1 MNWRQK
7 QQQRWWQDKATAL
20 LLCAFIGLG
29 AVYSVVNPLFEA
41 TDELRHYRFVR
52 TLIANRALPVQGQ
65 EPCRSQ
71 SHHPPLYY
79 VLGALATA
87 WIQSDHDL
95 CYTPPQNPFYAYRY
109 WEVGVDNKTQY
120 LHGADE
126 AFPWR
131 GDALAAHLLRFL
143 NVLMGAGTVWVTWAI
158 GRTIWPGRPAMA
170 LGGAA
175 FVAFNPMFLYM
186 AGAINNDVIA
196 AGSGG
201 LVVLACVRLLRD
213 PDGLSWRWG
222 AWLGAAFGVALLS
235 KFSLAA
241 AGALIA
247 LTITWVAWRRRQW
260 RQGWLAALTS
270 LLVTLL
276 IAGWWFA
283 RNQALYGDPTG
294 FRELTELWGVR
305 DPRESFS
312 LALLELPN
320 AWSSLWGRFGFGQ
333 IPLPGVVYAS
343 LQWLVGLSLAG
354 AILGALRQRGQNAAW
369 TLLLGLDV
377 LLFFLVLFNY
387 MLVSPAGAM
396 GRFFFPG
403 LPALS
408 ILIFYGLHTWLVF
421 LTRRAGEGFAGK
433 LAFAAN
439 GGMFLL
445 SLTALVGYLAPA
457 YARPPSFA
465 AGAALPNPVAIQFDY
480 FALLRGYEVVPAALT
495 PGAPLDVTLY
505 WEVTGQPPGNY
516 LLFVHLLDT
525 ANETLVAQRD
535 THPGLGNFPTSQWQ
549 PGDRFVDQIRLYL
562 PETAYAPAQAAVQIG
577 LYAPAG
583 YRLGITDAHGQSLGD
598 ALPLG
603 MVDITPA
610 AAAYPNPQDQN
621 FNDQARLVGYAL
633 SQRLALPGDKLQVT
647 LYWQALP
654 GVGPHNV
661 VQLRLLDETGAP
673 RLAVNVSPDPPTAIW
688 QPGQVY
694 PITATLHLAAETI
707 APGVYQPELSLLDG
721 DGIPQNILAPDGHW
735 IDDQLLLSRIRVT
748 APTPP

>member
-1 MNWRQK
+1 MTWR
-7 QQQRWWQDKATAL
+7 RWLQDKAVFILLGVFIAL
-20 LLCAFIGLG
+20 SA
-29 AVYSVVNPLFEA
+29 AYSIINPLFEA

-52 TLIANRALPVQGQ
+52 SLIVNRALPIQGQ

-79 VLGALATA
+79 VLGALVTA
-87 WIQSDHDL
+87 GVESDHDL

-143 NVLMGAGTVWVTWAI
+143 NVLIGAGTVWVTWAI
-158 GRTIWPGRPAMA
+158 GHAIWPDKPALA

-175 FVAFNPMFLYM
+175 FIAFNPMFLYM
-186 AGAINNDVIA
+186 AGAINNDVVA

-201 LVVLACVRLLRD
+201 LVVLACLRLLRD
-213 PDGLSWRWG
+213 PDGLSRRWG
-222 AWLGAAFGVALLS
+222 VWLGAALGIALLS

-247 LTITWVAWRRRQW
+247 VTVTWVAWQRRQW
-260 RQGWLAALTS
+260 RQWWQTAFIS

-276 IAGWWFA
+276 IAGWWFV
-283 RNQALYGDPTG
+283 RNQMLYGDPTG

-305 DPRESFS
+305 DPRQSFA
-312 LALLELPN
+312 LAVMELPN

-333 IPLPGVVYAS
+333 IPLPGLVYTG
-343 LQWLVGLSLAG
+343 LQWLVGLALVG
-354 AILGALRQRGQNAAW
+354 AALGILRQKGRDRAW
-369 TLLLGLDV
+369 ALLLALDV

-408 ILIFYGLHTWLVF
+408 ILIFYGLHSWLIL
-421 LTRRAGEGFAGK
+421 LTRRTVNGVAGK

-439 GGMFLL
+439 GSMFLL
-445 SLTALVGYLAPA
+445 SLIALTGYLAPA
-457 YARPPSFA
+457 YARPPTFA

-480 FALLRGYEVVPAALT
+480 FARLRGYEVNAATLS

-525 ANETLVAQRD
+525 TNETLTAQRD

-562 PETAYAPAQAAVQIG
+562 PETAYAPSQAVVQIG
-577 LYAPAG
+577 LYAPVG
-583 YRLGITDAHGQSLGD
+583 YRLGITDAVGQSLGD
-598 ALPLG
+598 AFPLG
-603 MVDITPA
+603 TVHIIPA
-610 AAAYPNPQDQN
+610 STSYPNPQDQN
-621 FNDQARLVGYAL
+621 FNNQARLIGYDL
-633 SQRLALPGDKLQVT
+633 SQRQAPSGGDVTVT

-654 GVGPHNV
+654 GVGPDNGV
-661 VQLRLLDETGAP
+661 ELRLLDEIGAP
-673 RLAVNVSPDPPTAIW
+673 RLAIKASPDPLTAVW

-694 PITATLHLAAETI
+694 PMIITLPLVPESVP
-707 APGVYQPELSLLDG
+707 PGVYQPDLALLDSRG
-721 DGIPQNILAPDGHW
+721 ARQNILAPDGHW
-735 IDDQLLLSRIRVT
+735 IDDHLLLSRIRVT
-748 APTPP
+748 LP